1 MAEPI
6 SSSTR
11 TAGRLSAFF
20 NWRSLRRVLIIAAWA
35 ATIIVLLYGVEN
47 WRGRRAWKKHEQQ
60 LLARG
65 EQLDFRAFLLKP
77 VPAEQNFAATPFVA
91 SWSLKG
97 DVDVW
102 QDSFAT
108 VAPHLVTRRDTSR
121 RDFLDLVAWQMSFAA
136 ARGGPLNEDKK
147 FQSDKRDPQ
156 SRKAA
161 AVTVLESMKD
171 IEPKIAELRAA
182 SARPFARYPVEFK
195 GDPWSMAF
203 PHLARIKGACQRLQ
217 LRASAKLAAG
227 QSAAALDDVKL
238 TLYLA
243 ETLKEEPFFISF
255 LVRSGCREMA
265 THVIWEGLAQ
275 RAWSDAELQQLE
287 KHLRGHAFLKILKHA
302 LAGEHAAGIMTP
314 DLVREFGINYLIG
327 LSGALDDT
335 NRFRGFSGP
344 VATCLTH
351 VIPSGWLY
359 QEKLNY
365 SRLLHMQQQ
374 PLFDEAGTAKP
385 RISPAEVKAA
395 AHKLEDELAYKFRLA
410 SSTLN
415 HTVFASLLLPALGNI
430 TMKAVS
436 AQTSTDHTALACA
449 LERYR
454 LAHGKFPE
462 TLDALAP
469 RFVAQL
475 PTDLI
480 TGEPYKYRRTD
491 DGQFILY
498 SVGWNEKD
506 DNGTPGERRYDPKDG
521 DWVWAYPQGS

>member
-1 MAEPI
+1 
-6 SSSTR
+6 
-11 TAGRLSAFF
+11 
-20 NWRSLRRVLIIAAWA
+20 
-35 ATIIVLLYGVEN
+35 
-47 WRGRRAWKKHEQQ
+47 
-60 LLARG
+60 
-65 EQLDFRAFLLKP
+65 
-77 VPAEQNFAATPFVA
+77 
-91 SWSLKG
+91 
-97 DVDVW
+97 
-102 QDSFAT
+102 
-108 VAPHLVTRRDTSR
+108 
-121 RDFLDLVAWQMSFAA
+121 
-136 ARGGPLNEDKK
+136 
-147 FQSDKRDPQ
+147 
-156 SRKAA
+156 
-161 AVTVLESMKD
+161 
-171 IEPKIAELRAA
+171 
-182 SARPFARYPVEFK
+182 
-195 GDPWSMAF
+195 
-203 PHLARIKGACQRLQ
+203 
-217 LRASAKLAAG
+217 
-227 QSAAALDDVKL
+227 
-238 TLYLA
+238 
-243 ETLKEEPFFISF
+243 
-255 LVRSGCREMA
+255 
-265 THVIWEGLAQ
+265 
-275 RAWSDAELQQLE
+275 
-287 KHLRGHAFLKILKHA
+287 
-302 LAGEHAAGIMTP
+302 
-314 DLVREFGINYLIG
+314 LIG